1 MTLQKEPRSQ
11 NRGHRGSVRIKHI
24 LIRERETLCGARIA
38 GLPPSPGADACA
50 VCLDLSRRG
59 WTGRP

>member
-1 MTLQKEPRSQ
+1 MTLKHEPRSQ
-11 NRGHRGSVRIKHI
+11 SRGSRGAIRIKHI